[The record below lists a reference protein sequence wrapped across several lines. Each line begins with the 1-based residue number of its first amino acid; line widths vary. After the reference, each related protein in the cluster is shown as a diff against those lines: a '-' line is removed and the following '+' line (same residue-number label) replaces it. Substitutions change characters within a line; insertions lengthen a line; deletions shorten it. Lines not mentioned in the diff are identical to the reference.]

1 MRNISKFTF
10 VFLTIFSYSQFLIA
24 EEAKVDVIDLLNL
37 GKQFEN
43 TKIILT
49 PIKKTQSILKSS
61 IAKIDNECCDENF
74 PKKNEITEIKSILQ
88 DCLDTNCGKYMLPVF
103 SKKKPPAK
111 LIALRLVNKIDDL
124 ILENQNFR
132 YEQLSKKL
140 DVNRS
145 KKLENEKDTKVLKE
159 NIDELEKEN
168 TKLKDTVDKML
179 KNYQTKIIKLEEKNK
194 QLEEDFQKAYDMLPK
209 RKQKEFSKK

>member
-88 DCLDTNCGKYMLPVF
+88 DCLDTNCGKYMLPLF
-103 SKKKPPAK
+103 NKKNPPAK
-111 LIALRLVNKIDDL
+111 LIALKLVNKIDDL

-132 YEQLSKKL
+132 YAQLSKKL
-140 DVNRS
+140 EVSRS
-145 KKLENEKDTKVLKE
+145 KKLKNEKDAQILKK

-168 TKLKDTVDKML
+168 VKLKDTVDKML
-179 KNYQTKIIKLEEKNK
+179 KNYQNKITKLEKEKEELNK
-194 QLEEDFQKAYDMLPK
+194 NFEKAFNMLPK
-209 RKQKEFSKK
+209 SKQKKFN

>member
-1 MRNISKFTF
+1 MKFFSQFTF
-10 VFLTIFSYSQFLIA
+10 ILLSTFCYSQFSIA
-24 EEAKVDVIDLLNL
+24 EETKIDVLDLLNV

-61 IAKIDNECCDENF
+61 IAKIDSECCDENF
-74 PKKNEITEIKSILQ
+74 PKKNEIAEIKSILQ
-88 DCLDTNCGKYMLPVF
+88 DCLDTNCGKYMLPLF
-103 SKKKPPAK
+103 NKKKPPAK
-111 LIALRLVNKIDDL
+111 LIALKLVNKIDDL
-124 ILENQNFR
+124 ILENQNFK

-140 DVNRS
+140 EVNRS

-168 TKLKDTVDKML
+168 VKLKDTVDKISIFF
-179 KNYQTKIIKLEEKNK
+179 KFDYCFRCIG
-194 QLEEDFQKAYDMLPK
+194 A
-209 RKQKEFSKK
+209 